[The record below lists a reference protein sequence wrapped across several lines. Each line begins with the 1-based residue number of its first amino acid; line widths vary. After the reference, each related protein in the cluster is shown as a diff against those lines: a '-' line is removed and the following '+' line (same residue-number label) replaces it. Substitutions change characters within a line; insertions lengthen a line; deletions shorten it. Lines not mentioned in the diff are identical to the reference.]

1 MDGTLLAMYR
11 LNFYVEGRM
20 LDIRIYTDYVER
32 LAGTW
37 FGKTLYSVGV
47 GAVGTVILAVFL
59 AGMMR
64 PTTLEILLPIIIGFN
79 AALTGYMA
87 VEKSRHIVRR
97 QHLLAM
103 GSGIVMVLLATIF
116 LNIIFFQWAG
126 FILVG
131 LGTLVIMLVVGLIA
145 SGLGGK
151 LCAKYLELNRS

>member
-1 MDGTLLAMYR
+1 MHK
-11 LNFYVEGRM
+11 LNFYGEGRM
-20 LDIRIYTDYVER
+20 LDIQIYTDYVER

-37 FGKTLYSVGV
+37 FGKTLYSICV

-59 AGMMR
+59 AGMMQ
-64 PTTLEILLPIIIGFN
+64 PTTLDILLPVIIGFN

-87 VEKSRHIVRR
+87 VEKSKHIVRR
-97 QHLLAM
+97 QFLLAM
-103 GSGIVMVLLATIF
+103 GSGIFMVLLATIF

-126 FILVG
+126 FILIG

-151 LCAKYLELNRS
+151 LCVKYLELNQS

>member
-1 MDGTLLAMYR
+1 
-11 LNFYVEGRM
+11 M

-37 FGKTLYSVGV
+37 FGKTLYSICA

-59 AGMMR
+59 AGMMQ
-64 PTTLEILLPIIIGFN
+64 PTTLEMLLPVVVGFN

-87 VEKSRHIVRR
+87 VEKSRHLVRHPYR
-97 QHLLAM
+97 LAM

-131 LGTLVIMLVVGLIA
+131 LGTLAVILGVGLIT

-151 LCAKYLELNRS
+151 LCTKYLELNPSQ